1 MSLHLSTSIFKVT
14 CVVFI
19 TTSIAYAVKFFESKK
34 ENTKLKTIILIDKK
48 TYANDLNEIFSR
60 YDSEVV
66 KNITLEDLYYNQNLI
81 KTNADT
87 IKKENYN
94 FRSRAIY
101 VNEDNS
107 HQFTIDSLKM
117 VLFNKNIQHV
127 ELSNRLQILINKN
140 KDLNKQSDFNK
151 VIIANNQN
159 LTATNVFAN
168 GIKIVS
174 NNIIETKRFNN
185 TEQIKVCFTL
195 LENKATIKGNKDI
208 FIQIINPKN
217 KVVSKNGDFVE
228 MDDKS
233 LYYSAKT
240 NVYYDNEELDVC
252 VFVDSN
258 KSDVLKGD
266 YRINILSGTKII
278 GSTTFSL
285 K

>member
-19 TTSIAYAVKFFESKK
+19 TTSIVYAIKFFESKE
-34 ENTKLKTIILIDKK
+34 ENTKLKTTILIDKK
-48 TYANDLNEIFSR
+48 TYANDLNEIFNR
-60 YDSEVV
+60 YDSEVI

-81 KTNADT
+81 KTNADK
-87 IKKENYN
+87 IKKGNYN

-195 LENKATIKGNKDI
+195 MENKATIKGNKDI

-228 MDDKS
+228 MEDKS

-240 NVYYDNEELDVC
+240 YVYYDNEELDVC

-258 KSDVLKGD
+258 KSDILKGD
-266 YRINILSGTKII
+266 YGINILSGTKII

>member
-19 TTSIAYAVKFFESKK
+19 TTSIVYAIKFFESKK

-87 IKKENYN
+87 IKKGNYK
-94 FRSRAIY
+94 FRSRAVY

-107 HQFTIDSLKM
+107 HQFTIDSLKT
-117 VLFNKNIQHV
+117 VLFNKNIQQV

-195 LENKATIKGNKDI
+195 LENKATIRGNKDI

-258 KSDVLKGD
+258 KSDILKGD
-266 YRINILSGTKII
+266 YGINILSGTKII